1 MVLSLIVCFLVVL
14 AIALLRDI
22 ISLEINKRRT
32 GISFKESIDLTE
44 LPVITLHNGGQK
56 LNFLLDTGSNISHLN
71 SKAEELLKR
80 YDEVHKAGFD
90 IATATGV
97 TEGSNKWVSVPLQ
110 YKKQSFIEDFM
121 LLDLQEAFD
130 SIKKENGV
138 QLHGILGNSFFTKY
152 KYVLDFEDLVAY
164 TK

>member
-14 AIALLRDI
+14 AIALLKDI

-44 LPVITLHNGGQK
+44 LPVITLYNDGQK

-71 SKAEELLKR
+71 SKAEKLLKR
-80 YDEVHKAGFD
+80 YDEVHKTGFD

-97 TEGSNKWVSVPLQ
+97 TEGSNRWVGIPLQ

-152 KYVLDFEDLVAY
+152 RYVLDFEDLVAY

>member
-1 MVLSLIVCFLVVL
+1 MVLTLIICFLVAL
-14 AIALLRDI
+14 AIAFLKDI
-22 ISLEINKRRT
+22 ISLEINKRKT

-44 LPVITLHNGGQK
+44 LPVITMYNGEQK
-56 LNFLLDTGSNISHLN
+56 FNFLLDTGSNISHFN
-71 SKAEELLKR
+71 SGAVELLR
-80 YDEVHKAGFD
+80 EYNELHKAGFD
-90 IATATGV
+90 LATATGV
-97 TEGSNKWVSVPLQ
+97 TEGSNKWVSIPLQ

>member
-1 MVLSLIVCFLVVL
+1 MVLTLIICFLVAL
-14 AIALLRDI
+14 AIAFLRDI
-22 ISLEINKRRT
+22 ISLEISKRRT

-44 LPVITLHNGGQK
+44 LPVITMYNGGQK

-71 SKAEELLKR
+71 SGAVKLLGEYEEL
-80 YDEVHKAGFD
+80 HKVGFD
-90 IATATGV
+90 LTTATGV
-97 TEGSNKWVSVPLQ
+97 TEGSNKWINIPLQ
-110 YKKQSFIEDFM
+110 YKKQSFLEDFM

>member
-14 AIALLRDI
+14 AIALLKDI

-44 LPVITLHNGGQK
+44 LPVITLYNDGQK
-56 LNFLLDTGSNISHLN
+56 LNFLLDTGSNISHFN

-80 YDEVHKAGFD
+80 YDEVHKTGFD

-97 TEGSNKWVSVPLQ
+97 TEGSNRWVGIPLQ

-130 SIKKENGV
+130 SVKKENGV
-138 QLHGILGNSFFTKY
+138 QLHGILGNSFFIKY
-152 KYVLDFEDLVAY
+152 RYVLDFEDLVAY